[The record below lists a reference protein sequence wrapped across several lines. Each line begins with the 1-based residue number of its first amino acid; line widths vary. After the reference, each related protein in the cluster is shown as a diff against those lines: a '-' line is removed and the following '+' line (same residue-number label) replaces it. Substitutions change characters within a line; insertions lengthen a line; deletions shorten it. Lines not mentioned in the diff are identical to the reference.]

1 MEREHYLQKL
11 IYRQI
16 YNRNV
21 QVRIHNLIGKRK
33 IF

>member
-1 MEREHYLQKL
+1 MEREYHLQRI

-16 YNRNV
+16 YDRDV
-21 QVRIHNLIGKRK
+21 QVRIHNLIGKRR